1 LTCTEFCAYMYVT
14 RSEAPMDVI
23 TYTDARASLKDV
35 MDRVIHD
42 NVDVVVTRKKREA
55 VVMMSLD
62 EYNAIQETLHLQRS
76 PANARRLQSSIA
88 QLDAGNGTERD
99 IDL

>member
-1 LTCTEFCAYMYVT
+1 M
-14 RSEAPMDVI
+14 MDVL

-42 NVDVVVTRKKREA
+42 RVEVVVTRKKREA
-55 VVMMSLD
+55 VVMISLD
-62 EYNAIQETLHLQRS
+62 EYNAIQETLHLQKS
-76 PANARRLQSSIA
+76 PENARRLQASIA
-88 QLDAGNGTERD
+88 QLDAGNGIDRE

>member
-1 LTCTEFCAYMYVT
+1 M
-14 RSEAPMDVI
+14 MDVL

-42 NVDVVVTRKKREA
+42 RVEVIVTRKKREA
-55 VVMMSLD
+55 VVMISLD
-62 EYNAIQETLHLQRS
+62 EYNAIQETLHLQKS
-76 PANARRLQSSIA
+76 PENARRLQASIA
-88 QLDAGNGTERD
+88 QLDAGNGIERE

>member
-1 LTCTEFCAYMYVT
+1 
-14 RSEAPMDVI
+14 MDVM

-42 NVDVVVTRKKREA
+42 HVEVVVTRKKREA
-55 VVMMSLD
+55 IVMISLD
-62 EYNAIQETLHLQRS
+62 EYNSIQETLHLQKS
-76 PANARRLQSSIA
+76 PENARRLQASIA
-88 QLDAGNGTERD
+88 QLDAGKGIERD